1 LNVKRSVIIDASIEK
16 VWAVIRDFDAVVD
29 WNPGVRASRLES
41 GASTEVGSI
50 RVLDIVDGT
59 QFRETLLAHSDHE
72 HYYTYDIIESA
83 LPCQNY
89 IATHRLIEITE
100 GNKTLSC
107 WEGDFDCEPA
117 VADELNRI
125 VGDMIYLDA
134 QRALNKYIQELKP

>member
-1 LNVKRSVIIDASIEK
+1 M
-16 VWAVIRDFDAVVD
+16 
-29 WNPGVRASRLES
+29 ES
-41 GASTEVGSI
+41 GAPTEVGSI

-59 QFRETLLAHSDHE
+59 QFRETLLAHSDLE

-83 LPCQNY
+83 LSCQNY

-100 GNKTLSC
+100 GNKTLSY
-107 WEGDFDCEPA
+107 WAGDFDCDPA